1 MRTGST
7 TFPDLSLQ
15 ISPPTIS
22 DCEVKGMGYYDG
34 LMRKSSYSDR
44 SSTTESGSSGCGSDL
59 SHENGF
65 FFPTEMG
72 FNHSPVKPSLSLGF
86 EAMATLNP
94 LPLQHHHHQNYQPQI
109 YGRAFKRNSRMI
121 NGVKK
126 SVRAPRM
133 RWTSTLHAHFVHAVQ
148 LLGGHERATPKSVL
162 ELMNVKDL
170 TLAHVKSHLQWELG
184 YSTRD
189 KDKRMYRTVKSTD
202 KGTGEGQTD
211 IGLHQRTGV
220 VEVDAGLS
228 CEKAEPNPSYSINP
242 SPPPPKMQN
251 ALRGLLSSSMETQG
265 WTHSYQENTLSYSHF
280 GANDAKVDE
289 RGAALHM
296 SVRDKENMDYSALS
310 SSDMLLNLE
319 FTLGRPNWQMNY
331 AESSSNDLTVL

>member
-170 TLAHVKSHLQWELG
+170 TLAHVKSHLQ
-184 YSTRD
+184 
-189 KDKRMYRTVKSTD
+189 MYRTVKSTD

-280 GANDAKVDE
+280 GANDAK
-289 RGAALHM
+289 
-296 SVRDKENMDYSALS
+296 ENMDYSALS